1 MIRYKM
7 DVDAELKKHGFNSL
21 TAKQTKLFGQSTMTK
36 LKRGDTNLSI
46 DVISKI
52 CAILSIQPGDLL
64 EYVPD
69 DSETR
74 YMEYFKKYEK

>member
-21 TAKQTKLFGQSTMTK
+21 TAKQTKLFSQSTMTK

-74 YMEYFKKYEK
+74 YMEYFNKIKK